1 MLHTNR
7 HLHSGWIHSHDTAS
21 VSQTFDQF
29 EVRFAVLVFLF
40 AKVLTVLMLLM
51 GLLMITSSRASG
63 SAQTMQ
69 SRDLIAFETG
79 AFQSLSTLDARYAP
93 NSLDWE

>member
-21 VSQTFDQF
+21 VSQTFDHF
-29 EVRFAVLVFLF
+29 EARFAVLVLLF

-51 GLLMITSSRASG
+51 GLLMLTSSRVSG
-63 SAQTMQ
+63 NSQTMQ
-69 SRDLIAFETG
+69 YRDLIASETN
-79 AFQSLSTLDARYAP
+79 AFPSLGS
-93 NSLDWE
+93 